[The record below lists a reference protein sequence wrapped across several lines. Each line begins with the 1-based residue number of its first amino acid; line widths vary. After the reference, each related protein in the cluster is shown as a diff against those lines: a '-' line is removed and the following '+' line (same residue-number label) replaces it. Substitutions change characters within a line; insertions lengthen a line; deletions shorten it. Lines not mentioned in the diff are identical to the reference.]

1 MADVSIFYKDSV
13 SSEMDGAGSKTVKTA
28 GLYCEGDIVVAYT
41 PRIRTYEITLPKSS
55 GWVLLTALDEDVLAH
70 IDDDNF
76 IATLTNTSPYEY
88 EWYAGETYFVTN
100 RQAGIHLQTHTVYG
114 WGNRMHDETTT
125 ASGVILRPAKNREK
139 TTSISSELGAFAL
152 VDGQYFIKPGD
163 GFIKAGVYRLT
174 FTW

>member
-41 PRIRTYEITLPKSS
+41 PRVRTYEITLPKSS

-76 IATLTNTSPYEY
+76 IATLTNTGPYEY
-88 EWYAGETYFVTN
+88 VYYAGDTYFVTN
-100 RQAGIHLQTHTVYG
+100 KRISIYNGSYLAYG
-114 WGNRMHDETTT
+114 WGNRMQSETNV
-125 ASGVILRPAKNREK
+125 SNGGILLPANNREK
-139 TTSISSELGAFAL
+139 ISVNIVEIGIFAL
-152 VDGQYFIKPGD
+152 VDGRYYIRPGD